1 MIDSV
6 QLCLSGHMETSTGAT
21 EAPEWTP
28 QMSND
33 FKQAT

>member
-6 QLCLSGHMETSTGAT
+6 QFCVSGHMGTSTGAT

-33 FKQAT
+33 IKQAT